1 MIGFYYVLTVSFHCG
16 CESFVMNLSSPT
28 NLDTDISPTPSPTP
42 ANEELNIVQD
52 VPTEEASS
60 DSDSDVVVEEGDTD
74 DISQANVEWT
84 RRGRRIVRLS
94 HLRDF
99 ILGDHD

>member
-1 MIGFYYVLTVSFHCG
+1 M
-16 CESFVMNLSSPT
+16 
-28 NLDTDISPTPSPTP
+28 
-42 ANEELNIVQD
+42 
-52 VPTEEASS
+52 PTEDASS
-60 DSDSDVVVEEGDTD
+60 DSDSDAVVEEGDTD

-84 RRGRRIVRLS
+84 RRGRRIVRPS